1 MKWDAESYDR
11 DFGFVTEYG
20 HDLLDLIDV
29 PAPARAIDIGCG
41 TGAHAGILAERG
53 YEVLGV
59 DIDAAMLARAAQE
72 HPTVEFLVADVMRLD
87 LDGGMGADEGVE
99 IQILAG
105 GEGLDA
111 IFKEVIE
118 VIAAIETQQ
127 NQRVRAKRGGQTT
140 QPLGLLEGSVHKTSG
155 QKSKTYNRGQLYSVQ
170 EGLNSIYATM
180 RCRDA
185 TAAGRSATR
194 PSPR

>member
-1 MKWDAESYDR
+1 
-11 DFGFVTEYG
+11 
-20 HDLLDLIDV
+20 
-29 PAPARAIDIGCG
+29 
-41 TGAHAGILAERG
+41 
-53 YEVLGV
+53 
-59 DIDAAMLARAAQE
+59 
-72 HPTVEFLVADVMRLD
+72 MRLD

-127 NQRVRAKRGGQTT
+127 NQRVGAKRGGQTT
-140 QPLGLLEGSVHKTSG
+140 QPLGLLEGSVYKTSG
-155 QKSKTYNRGQLYSVQ
+155 QKSKTYNRNRFYSVQ
-170 EGLNSIYATM
+170 DGMNSIRDAM

-185 TAAGRSATR
+185 S
-194 PSPR
+194 